1 MSNSKADLLRQRQA
15 RWSRQKE
22 AHQMMSVSPP
32 EIPTAPPNQRNST
45 NVQSTSS
52 SRRRSYETENASN
65 ALNLLTE
72 KIARRIRD
80 ELESDPDILKN
91 RELNQLAAKKGAE
104 QREKVASSYQ
114 CGICFELLLGE
125 RQPKIIVPCGH
136 TFCAVCLD
144 HHIKVN
150 SGRKCVCPYC
160 RGKIEST
167 AINHHLRTLVAEYAE
182 NKNVGGSS
190 DGSNGSNGSNGN
202 GGNGR
207 NDSGSSGGNT
217 NTNENGAGGGG
228 MAGARYLRE
237 YNMLK
242 TRRRILKQEQT
253 ETRNEMKMLLQQL
266 TTNANEEE
274 RIRLEEKQAAADV
287 EAAKKRLQRIRLRL
301 KEQQTMT
308 ICIKEKKDLAE
319 IKIEMI
325 RNTLTTIT
333 KDADKACVLAQQ
345 GR

>member
-182 NKNVGGSS
+182 NKNVGGN
-190 DGSNGSNGSNGN
+190 NGSNGSNGN

-207 NDSGSSGGNT
+207 NGSGDSGGNT